1 MCLGLLMIQQ
11 DCQQNIPHT
20 AQARNRNCWFPVPV
34 NWTGAYRSWT
44 KRGSPIHTASSINSE
59 PSYPGSISS
68 VRGVGPWGAAAG
80 ALTPDDSWCRPRG
93 DLLDGS
99 STLLEGDGWTER
111 PITPTLLGFEILDE
125 RAKFTVYKILVTG
138 CQGDSWVIFRRYTD
152 FSRLSDKSTGSKL
165 LDRCAGL
172 HSLLLPNI
180 VFSPEHIHL
189 NSACLHLTL
198 KELFPS
204 FSLALPSKRW
214 FKDNYD
220 EAFLEERQIGLQ
232 TFLQNLT
239 LHKDIISS
247 EAVKHFLCLVDPPGP
262 FDSLEE
268 SRAFCE
274 TLEETNHR
282 LQRELLENQRDVD
295 MLKKTLEEKENH
307 TRLLVK
313 KVKSRPLSTESFED
327 ICQLTALI
335 TTDTYTHTE
344 GETDVNTSDQKHTDG
359 NEEADDDRAYLNQTM
374 EQQGDKVMMMKGH
387 EAY

>member
-1 MCLGLLMIQQ
+1 MAV
-11 DCQQNIPHT
+11 P
-20 AQARNRNCWFPVPV
+20 FVPVPV
-34 NWTGAYRSWT
+34 NWSGACRSWT
-44 KRGSPIHTASSINSE
+44 KRGSPIHTASSINFE
-59 PSYPGSISS
+59 PSLPGSISS
-68 VRGVGPWGAAAG
+68 VRGVGPRGAAAG
-80 ALTPDDSWCRPRG
+80 ALTPDDSWCRSRG
-93 DLLDGS
+93 DVLDGS
-99 STLLEGDGWTER
+99 STLLEGDGWAER
-111 PITPTLLGFEILDE
+111 PITPTLLGFEILEE

-152 FSRLSDKSTGSKL
+152 FCKLSDK
-165 LDRCAGL
+165 
-172 HSLLLPNI
+172 
-180 VFSPEHIHL
+180 
-189 NSACLHLTL
+189 L

-220 EAFLEERQIGLQ
+220 EAFLEERQTGLQ

-247 EAVKHFLCLVDPPGP
+247 EAVKHFLSLVDPPGP
-262 FDSLEE
+262 FDSLED

-307 TRLLVK
+307 IRHLVK

-327 ICQLTALI
+327 IFQLTALI
-335 TTDTYTHTE
+335 TTDTNTHTE
-344 GETDVNTSDQKHTDG
+344 GETDVNGSEQKHTDG
-359 NEEADDDRAYLNQTM
+359 NEEADDDRGFLNQTM
-374 EQQGDKVMMMKGH
+374 KQQGDKVMRPTSGH
-387 EAY
+387 Q